1 MEKVR
6 TAVGDEQPSSSAG
19 KYLAGD
25 RHLDDMYRYVKLNKE
40 ITGNKDIIPRRK
52 KSDRLVDHLIEQLNK
67 LEEKAE
73 KQPGGNDDAKLDQ
86 LKVILGVED
95 TLDMALKLAEFE
107 MERIKKKKLK
117 NILVDDEGLN
127 MKRFDGKYIGDP
139 LTNPVEDLDTLL
151 ENERV

>member
-40 ITGNKDIIPRRK
+40 IEGNKNFIPRRK

-139 LTNPVEDLDTLL
+139 LTNQVEDLDTLL
-151 ENERV
+151 TNERV